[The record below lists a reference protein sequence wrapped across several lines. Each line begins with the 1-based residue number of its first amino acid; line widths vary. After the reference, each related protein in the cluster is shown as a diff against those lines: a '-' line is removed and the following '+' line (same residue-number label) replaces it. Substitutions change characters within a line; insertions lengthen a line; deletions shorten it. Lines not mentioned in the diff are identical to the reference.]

1 MSAVRGD
8 IVSKRQIIIKLGSV
22 LPAALLGI
30 LFNYYV
36 TMDIASFL
44 VGYGEIRSV
53 IFLFAQ
59 VLIFYSII
67 QFIFFRLK
75 YWTHVEIVMLSL
87 TYMAVIIVGLVFRS
101 HETVI
106 SSESLSWWF
115 NIKRLELNPFSF
127 VSDFLVDRH
136 SIIVAMVNLALFIPL
151 PFFMHLNR
159 IKPRFWIALI
169 LFIVLEFL
177 QPALAQGFFSLGDVT
192 LYSIG
197 YGVGFL
203 LLNRYLQRMQIVHAD
218 N

>member
-22 LPAALLGI
+22 LPAAVLGI

-44 VGYGEIRSV
+44 VGYGEARSV

-59 VLIFYSII
+59 VLTFYSIL
-67 QFIFFRLK
+67 QFIIFRIK
-75 YWTHVEIVMLSL
+75 YWTRVEIVMLSL
-87 TYMAVIIVGLVFRS
+87 TYIAVIIVGLVFRS
-101 HETVI
+101 HEPVF

-115 NIKRLELNPFSF
+115 SMKRLELNPFSF

-151 PFFMHLNR
+151 PFVMHLNR
-159 IKPRFWIALI
+159 IKPRLWIALI
-169 LFIVLEFL
+169 LFIVLELL
-177 QPALAQGFFSLGDVT
+177 QPALAQGFFSLGDIT

-197 YGVGFL
+197 YGVGFQ
-203 LLNRYLQRMQIVHAD
+203 LLNRCLQRMQTVHAD